1 MLRKHSRAFTLVEL
15 LVVIAIIG
23 ILIALLLPA
32 VQAAREAARR
42 SQCTNN
48 LKQLSLALHNYHDIN
63 KSFPAGVSAYTLGGD
78 VPGAAQLHQNWMTRL
93 LPFIEQSSI
102 EISYVLPPS
111 TSWTGSSAG
120 PGDAAA
126 QVLLQVALCPS
137 DKGAVL
143 VEQFAPTNYVACTG
157 DDQRFVRATMGT
169 STDGRLQRL
178 HQGMLRKSSWVKIA
192 ELKDGTSNTMAIS
205 ECKLGGPSGDG
216 PLISNEG
223 AGGLLACLGGTPT
236 MNVDNSYPRGW
247 SWYAGKYAH
256 SWGFT
261 ALIPPNDKVTAMTGY
276 DCIGEQAGSEVGLGA
291 RSHHPGGVNVGMADG
306 SVRFVSETI
315 DLVAWRAAA
324 TIAGKESKGLD

>member
-1 MLRKHSRAFTLVEL
+1 MLRKHPSAFTLVEL

-48 LKQLSLALHNYHDIN
+48 LKQLSLSLHNYHDIN
-63 KSFPAGVSAYTLGGD
+63 KAFPAGVSAYTQGGN
-78 VPGAAQLHQNWMTRL
+78 VPGFASLRQSWITRL
-93 LPFIEQSSI
+93 LPFLEQSAI
-102 EISYVLPPS
+102 EIDYVTPG
-111 TSWTGSSAG
+111 TTWTGANV
-120 PGDAAA
+120 GDAAA
-126 QVLLQVALCPS
+126 EVMLSVVLCPS
-137 DKGAVL
+137 DKGSPVNSTK
-143 VEQFAPTNYVACTG
+143 APTNYVACTG
-157 DDQRFVRATMGT
+157 DDQRFVRATSGT
-169 STDGRLQRL
+169 SWDGRLQRL
-178 HQGMLRKSSWVKIA
+178 HQGVLRTSSWVKIS

-205 ECKLGGPSGDG
+205 ECKLGGPAGDG

-236 MNVDNSYPRGW
+236 MNVDNEYPRGW
-247 SWYAGKYAH
+247 SWFAAKYAH

-291 RSHHPGGVNVGMADG
+291 RSHHPGGVNAGMADG

-315 DLVAWRAAA
+315 DLVAWQAAA